1 MENKIKVR
9 MGEYVQFPYSKNPS
23 LQLTG
28 YVISVLNNTIVVDV
42 SEIPGIE
49 ESEIDVKQVV
59 KHGSYNKVVQVQK
72 N

>member
-9 MGEYVQFPYSKNPS
+9 TGEYVRFPYRKNPS

-59 KHGSYNKVVQVQK
+59 KHGSYSKVVRV
-72 N
+72 